1 MTYSL
6 KIKSS
11 AAKEIQSLPRDDRR
25 RVAGAIDSLREAP
38 HQGTQL
44 KGRLTGLRRI
54 RVGRYR
60 VIYEVRDPLLVILV
74 LRIGHRRDVY
84 R

>member
-11 AAKEIQSLPRDDRR
+11 AAKDIHRLPADDRR
-25 RVAGAIDSLREAP
+25 RVVAAIDGLREQP
-38 HQGTQL
+38 HQGSQL
-44 KGRLTGLRRI
+44 KGQLTGLRRI

-60 VIYEVRDPLLVILV
+60 IIYEVQDGALVVLV
-74 LRIGHRRDVY
+74 LRVGHRKDIY

>member
-11 AAKEIQSLPRDDRR
+11 ALKEIRALPGAERA
-25 RVAGAIDSLREAP
+25 RVVAAIDSLPERP
-38 HQGTQL
+38 HRGTQL
-44 KGRLTGLRRI
+44 KGELTGMRRL

-60 VIYEVRDPLLVILV
+60 IIYEVQDRCLVVLV
-74 LRIGHRRDVY
+74 LRVGHRRDVY